1 LPHGI
6 FNPVHQASSSK
17 ICLFEIR
24 AYLLIA
30 RCWRSNSHPCMNGKR
45 FFSQIKYYV
54 VFATSEVVAAMNRM
68 RARISLH
75 VTTNLI
81 INENV
86 DKDQIPRNRRSVI
99 STLNRPHRA
108 DHSVE
113 NSPLIPRDF
122 RSSYREQQQS
132 RRLQTACLRPE
143 KRRHSGSRITL
154 LCAQQHIWKLVFNQ

>member
-1 LPHGI
+1 MHEWKTFFLTNKRLCR
-6 FNPVHQASSSK
+6 FRNK
-17 ICLFEIR
+17 
-24 AYLLIA
+24 
-30 RCWRSNSHPCMNGKR
+30 RSG
-45 FFSQIKYYV
+45 
-54 VFATSEVVAAMNRM
+54 AAMNRM
-68 RARISLH
+68 RARISLR

-86 DKDQIPRNRRSVI
+86 DKDQIPRNRLSVI

-108 DHSVE
+108 DHSVA

-143 KRRHSGSRITL
+143 KCRHSGSRITL
-154 LCAQQHIWKLVFNQ
+154 LCAQRHI